1 MHSRLNAEGKNNG
14 LGIYDRDY
22 FRQERP
28 GFSLG
33 LPHSAVVTLIL
44 LNAAVWVADGL
55 LGEGHWLNS
64 LLAAH
69 VGVVTQPGML
79 LHPPSWWQSGTLAHP
94 WLWWQFVTY
103 GFVHEAGDVSH
114 ILFNML
120 TLWFLGRDVEER
132 YSRAEFVRLYLLL
145 LVIGG
150 VAWAAVNSL
159 LVPAAERFRDFRVIG
174 ASGAVTGIVILY
186 ALNFPRRTL
195 LFMFV
200 LPMPA
205 WVLGVMVV
213 LFDIFGAIGRPGSQ
227 RGLLRSP
234 GRGRLRRALLPA
246 AMELRRAAAGALR
259 LALVPLPR
267 WVADPSPPA
276 GRRPFRA
283 RDPRKGGRSHPGEDP
298 SRGGR
303 QLDAKE
309 RRILETASREY
320 QQRLRGE

>member
-1 MHSRLNAEGKNNG
+1 M
-14 LGIYDRDY
+14 GIYDRDY

-44 LNAAVWVADGL
+44 LNAAVWVADSL
-55 LGEGHWLNS
+55 LGGDAHRHGISN
-64 LLAAH
+64 LLAAR
-69 VGVVTQPGML
+69 V
-79 LHPPSWWQSGTLAHP
+79 GTLTHP
-94 WLWWQFVTY
+94 WLWWQFLTY
-103 GFVHEAGDVSH
+103 AFVHDPDHFSH

-120 TLWFLGRDVEER
+120 VLWFLGRDVEELYGR
-132 YSRAEFVRLYLLL
+132 WEFLRLYLVLA
-145 LVIGG
+145 VVGG
-150 VAWAAVNSL
+150 VAWAAVNL
-159 LVPAAERFRDFRVIG
+159 FLAAPAARAVDFGPHGLRVIG

-213 LFDIFGAIGRPGSQ
+213 LFDIFGAMQ
-227 RGLLRSP
+227 REGNVASSVHLA
-234 GRGRLRRALLPA
+234 GA
-246 AMELRRAAAGALR
+246 AFAVLYFQQRWNFGDAAAGTLR

-267 WVADPSPPA
+267 PPADPSP
-276 GRRPFRA
+276 RA
-283 RDPRKGGRSHPGEDP
+283 RRRAVRARAREKEVDRILEKIHREGEG
-298 SRGGR
+298 SLTR
-303 QLDAKE
+303 KE

>member
-1 MHSRLNAEGKNNG
+1 M
-14 LGIYDRDY
+14 GIYDRDY

-44 LNAAVWVADGL
+44 LNAAVWVADSL
-55 LGEGHWLNS
+55 LGGDAHRHGISN
-64 LLAAH
+64 LLAAR
-69 VGVVTQPGML
+69 V
-79 LHPPSWWQSGTLAHP
+79 GTLTHP
-94 WLWWQFVTY
+94 WLWWQFLTY
-103 GFVHEAGDVSH
+103 AFVHDPDHFSH

-120 TLWFLGRDVEER
+120 VLWFLGRDVEELYGR
-132 YSRAEFVRLYLLL
+132 WEFLRLYLVLA
-145 LVIGG
+145 VVGG
-150 VAWAAVNSL
+150 VAWAAVNL
-159 LVPAAERFRDFRVIG
+159 FLAAPAARAVDFGPHGLRVIG

-213 LFDIFGAIGRPGSQ
+213 LFDIFGAMQREGNVASSVHLAGAAFAVLYFQQRWNFGALLQGRFAWPWF
-227 RGLLRSP
+227 RS
-234 GRGRLRRALLPA
+234 RGRLRIHRHEQDDGPSER
-246 AMELRRAAAGALR
+246 ELRKKEVDRILEKIHR
-259 LALVPLPR
+259 E
-267 WVADPSPPA
+267 
-276 GRRPFRA
+276 
-283 RDPRKGGRSHPGEDP
+283 GEG
-298 SRGGR
+298 SLTR
-303 QLDAKE
+303 KE